1 MAQPMA
7 RTAQRLA
14 FLLPVAL
21 VVGVAGGPARG
32 DQQSLAAVTGDVRQ
46 GATAVAMT
54 TLDTLDTEYKTFDLV
69 QLAEGLENPWGM
81 AFLPGGQILV
91 TEKDGRLLLWNNG
104 DLADVSGLPEVSTD
118 GQGGL
123 LDVAVHPDYDNTGW
137 IYLTY
142 SQPDGQGQT
151 ATALARARLEG
162 NTLVDRADI
171 FVQNRFSE
179 PGRHYGSRLAWA
191 NDGTLLMTIGDR
203 GSDPPRAQDLADH
216 AGKVLRLNDDG
227 SIPADNPFVNDPEAL
242 DEIYAYGV
250 RNIQGMVVDPDR
262 GTVWVSDHGPR
273 GGDEI
278 NRIEAG
284 LNYGW
289 PLVTRGLDYGSEG
302 PFPDAINRR
311 MEGVVEPFYEFLPTH
326 APSGLAFV
334 TGDRFSPWTGNLLA
348 GGLRSERIRRVVF
361 DEQEVLHEE
370 ELLLQD
376 IGRIRDVRQGP
387 DGYIYVLNDES
398 DGGLYR
404 LEPAD

>member
-1 MAQPMA
+1 MA
-7 RTAQRLA
+7 RTAQPLA

-21 VVGVAGGPARG
+21 VVGVAGGPASG
-32 DQQSLAAVTGDVRQ
+32 DQRSLAAVTGDVRQ

-91 TEKDGRLLLWNNG
+91 TEKGGRLLLWNNG

-151 ATALARARLEG
+151 ATALVRARLDG

-227 SIPADNPFVNDPEAL
+227 SIPADNPFVNDSEAL

-250 RNIQGMVVDPDR
+250 RNIQGMVVDPDS